1 MSSNKNIFNNIPTV
15 KDELGKKLIN
25 GIVVSVIATT
35 VGYYLNKK
43 RG

>member
-1 MSSNKNIFNNIPTV
+1 MSNKNVFNNIPIL